1 MVDEVEIEDHKGA
14 MKYRTETRTQE
25 NLGRSVPHLYSKYMH

>member
-14 MKYRTETRTQE
+14 MKCRTELAQE
-25 NLGRSVPHLYSKYMH
+25 TMCRSVPHLYSKEVH